1 MSGDCIRC
9 PFHDWKFEGNTGTCV
24 EVVVIKDDF
33 NDHVFD
39 NCFDDGNQVPY
50 DQTSKIPGKAKVETF
65 TCLER
70 NHLVMVSSII
80 KVTVTVAGA
89 DQ

>member
-1 MSGDCIRC
+1 MGIALGALSMTGSLKETLAPASRWSG
-9 PFHDWKFEGNTGTCV
+9 
-24 EVVVIKDDF
+24 VIKDYCDF
-33 NDHVFD
+33 G

-50 DQTSKIPGKAKVETF
+50 DQTSKIPGKARVETF

-80 KVTVTVAGA
+80 KVTVTLAGA

>member
-1 MSGDCIRC
+1 MGIALGALSM
-9 PFHDWKFEGNTGTCV
+9 TGSLKETLAPASRWS
-24 EVVVIKDDF
+24 VVIKDDS
-33 NDHVFD
+33 NDLD

-50 DQTSKIPGKAKVETF
+50 DQTSKIPGKARVETF

-80 KVTVTVAGA
+80 KVTVTLAGA